1 MENTSEVIRH
11 MVDNILQGNNTDALE
26 NFGEIISSKIS
37 DNLDTRKIEIA
48 STLGA
53 KDEDTE

>member
-11 MVDNILQGNNTDALE
+11 MVDNILQGNNTDALKGFE
-26 NFGEIISSKIS
+26 DIVSDKITDS
-37 DNLDTRKIEIA
+37 IEARKVEIA

>member
-1 MENTSEVIRH
+1 MENTSEVIRQ
-11 MVDNILQGNNTDALE
+11 MVDNILQGNNTDALKGFE
-26 NFGEIISSKIS
+26 DIVSDKITDS
-37 DNLDTRKIEIA
+37 IEARKVEIA